1 MSIAQATLDA
11 FSRLATGDLMLWT
24 TVWISLKTSALAL
37 MIAAVPA
44 VWLAYALAFTQFR
57 GSKALM
63 VLVQASLALPTVLI
77 GLILFLL
84 LSRSGPL
91 GRFDLLFTQ
100 PGLVMGQAIL
110 GLPLVAAFLMAVF
123 KGSEVRLMETAI
135 TLGAGRWMR
144 LITVIKELRF
154 GVLAALVTGFG
165 RVISEVG
172 CALMI
177 GGNIEGHTRTMTTAI
192 ALETGKG
199 DFSQGIAL
207 GIVLLVIALGL
218 NVLTTYLQPS
228 GEGRRA

>member
-1 MSIAQATLDA
+1 MSIGQATLDA
-11 FSRLATGDLMLWT
+11 FTRLATGDLLLWT

-57 GSKALM
+57 GRKALM

-91 GRFDLLFTQ
+91 GMLDLLFTQ
-100 PGLVMGQAIL
+100 PGLVIGQAIL
-110 GLPLVAAFLMAVF
+110 GLPLVAAFLLAVF
-123 KGSEVRLMETAI
+123 KVSDARLMETAI
-135 TLGAGRWMR
+135 TLGAGPWMR

-177 GGNIEGHTRTMTTAI
+177 GGNIESHTRTMTTAI
-192 ALETGKG
+192 ALETSKG

-218 NVLTTYLQPS
+218 NALTTYLQPS